1 MAVIDRHFPLD
12 QVEDTRLQQALQILT
27 TEQFHLQSV
36 RSATISESL
45 GRLSTFLTTI
55 SGVLIALGFVG
66 QAASFGSTFKVFAL
80 ILLPALLVLGIV
92 SCARVA
98 QTSMEDAHSIIGIN
112 RIHHFY
118 VEVMPEIAD
127 YLVGSI
133 HDDLEGGM
141 QGLGLNRSRWQPF
154 LSIVALMS
162 LVNSLIA
169 GVLCA
174 LAVSW
179 ATTIPLVSSVVIGIV
194 IGLMTF
200 IVHVVLGVRMVARKE
215 RSTPPLFPSVSISTD
230 VRSTDSRPQDH

>member
-1 MAVIDRHFPLD
+1 MAVARRHFPLD
-12 QVEDTRLQQALQILT
+12 QVEDARLQQALQILT

-36 RSATISESL
+36 RSATISESM

-80 ILLPALLVLGIV
+80 ILLPAVLGLGIV

-118 VEVMPEIAD
+118 VEVVPEIAD

-133 HDDLEGGM
+133 HDDFEGGM
-141 QGLGLNRSRWQPF
+141 QGLGLSRSRWQPF
-154 LSIVALMS
+154 LSIVALMGA
-162 LVNSLIA
+162 VNSLIA
-169 GVLCA
+169 GVLSA
-174 LAVSW
+174 LIVTW
-179 ATTIPLVSSVVIGIV
+179 AAAAPLGPALGAGIIV
-194 IGLMTF
+194 GLVTF
-200 IVHVVLGVRMVARKE
+200 GIHLLLGLRMVARKE
-215 RSTPPLFPSVSISTD
+215 RSTPPLFPSPGTSAAQQPI
-230 VRSTDSRPQDH
+230 DSQAQ